1 MKKIVRDSA
10 NLMRR
15 KMFLSNPRLLDNN
28 PRLLDKSI
36 KIDSVYDMSIRTGFL
51 KSISRLS
58 RIKGNVPEISPCIKA
73 LETWSVRFNNTLK
86 GSVSVSAEFYEKM
99 FLAVK
104 NIRARIL
111 LIASDISRGNKT
123 PTKVNDE
130 LNKVA
135 SILKILSKT
144 IFGYWQGMIN

>member
-10 NLMRR
+10 NLMRC
-15 KMFLSNPRLLDNN
+15 KMFLSN

-104 NIRARIL
+104 NIRAKIL

-130 LNKVA
+130 LNNVA

-144 IFGYWQGMIN
+144 IFGYWQGMIS